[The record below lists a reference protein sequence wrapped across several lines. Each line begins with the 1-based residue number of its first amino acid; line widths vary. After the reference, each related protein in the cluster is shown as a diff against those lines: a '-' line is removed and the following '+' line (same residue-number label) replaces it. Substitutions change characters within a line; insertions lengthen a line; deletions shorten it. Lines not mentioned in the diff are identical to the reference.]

1 MTQRRKILPEK
12 VQPDSHL
19 GEEATGRHRWSG
31 NILFSV
37 RKRTPANE
45 LTYSRG
51 HLCMGF
57 AWLGKSQQGV
67 REKVQGGVFWPR
79 LCYCVGAFP
88 SLGLSLSIYRIGHQS
103 S

>member
-1 MTQRRKILPEK
+1 M
-12 VQPDSHL
+12 
-19 GEEATGRHRWSG
+19 
-31 NILFSV
+31 V
-37 RKRTPANE
+37 RKHLVFCKKAHPCSNE

-57 AWLGKSQQGV
+57 AWLGKNQQGV
-67 REKVQGGVFWPR
+67 REKVQGRVFWPR

-88 SLGLSLSIYRIGHQS
+88 SLGLSFSIYRMGRQS